1 MPKEVIT
8 SAKLATPNGHFAQ
21 ATIAKAEGR
30 LLFISG
36 MTARN
41 AEGAVTGVGDI
52 SAQTGQ
58 VCRNLQ
64 AAVEEAG
71 GTLDDIARVD
81 VYVRNME
88 DFDAIHAVRRQYF
101 TGDAPASTMVEVS
114 KFVNK
119 DYLIEINAIAVLSDA
134 PALTGEQA

>member
-1 MPKEVIT
+1 MPKQEVV
-8 SAKLATPNGHFAQ
+8 SPGLAVPNGHFAQ
-21 ATIAKAEGR
+21 ATVAEAAGR

-41 AEGAVTGVGDI
+41 AAGGVTGVGDI
-52 SAQTGQ
+52 RAQTHQ
-58 VCRNLQ
+58 VCQNLQ
-64 AAVEEAG
+64 AAVDAAG

-88 DFDAIHAVRRQYF
+88 DFDAIHDVRRQYF
-101 TGDAPASTMVEVS
+101 TGVAPASTMVEVS

-119 DYLIEINAIAVLSDA
+119 DYLIEINAIAVIA
-134 PALTGEQA
+134 NGGPGE

>member
-1 MPKEVIT
+1 MPKQEIRT
-8 SAKLATPNGHFAQ
+8 PELATPNGHFAQ
-21 ATIAKAEGR
+21 ATMAEARGR
-30 LLFISG
+30 LVFISG

-41 AEGAVTGVGDI
+41 KEGGVTGVGDVA
-52 SAQTGQ
+52 AQTHQ
-58 VCRNLQ
+58 VCQNLK

-88 DFDAIHAVRRQYF
+88 DFAAIHEVRRQYF
-101 TGDAPASTMVEVS
+101 TGVAPASTLVEVS

-119 DYLIEINAIAVLSDA
+119 DYLIEINAIAVVQDE
-134 PALTGEQA
+134 GR

>member
-1 MPKEVIT
+1 MPKQEIV
-8 SAKLATPNGHFAQ
+8 SPELAVPKGHFAQ
-21 ATIAKAEGR
+21 ATIAEARGR

-41 AEGAVTGVGDI
+41 KDGGVTGVGDI
-52 SAQTGQ
+52 SAQTHQ
-58 VCRNLQ
+58 VCQNLQ
-64 AAVEEAG
+64 AAVEAAG

-88 DFDAIHAVRRQYF
+88 DFDAIHEVRRKYF
-101 TGDAPASTMVEVS
+101 TGVAPASTMVEVS

-119 DYLIEINAIAVLSDA
+119 DYLIEINAIAVIQD
-134 PALTGEQA
+134 

>member
-1 MPKEVIT
+1 MSKQAVV
-8 SAKLATPNGHFAQ
+8 SAELAEPNGHFAQ
-21 ATIAKAEGR
+21 ATVAEARGR

-41 AEGAVTGVGDI
+41 REGGVSGVGDVT
-52 SAQTGQ
+52 AQTHQ
-58 VCRNLQ
+58 VCRNLK
-64 AAVEEAG
+64 AAVEAAG
-71 GTLDDIARVD
+71 GTLEDIARVD

-101 TGDAPASTMVEVS
+101 TGVAPASTMVEVS

-119 DYLIEINAIAVLSDA
+119 DYLIEINAIAVLGEDA
-134 PALTGEQA
+134 